1 MHLLALAVAAYL
13 LGSLPS
19 AYLAVRAA
27 KGPDL
32 RSAGSGNVGALNA
45 FRVTGLGWV
54 GVLVLV
60 VDVAKGALAVRLAG
74 DGASVTTQA
83 ILATLVVVGH
93 AFPVWLRGHG
103 GRGLAPA
110 AGALSLVTPLA
121 VPLWALVWGL
131 AYVVSG
137 YVALGTIVATA
148 FLPLLLG
155 PTAGWAYGGAALPVC
170 VLILLRHRAKMRS
183 LLLGTERK
191 HHWRRK
197 A

>member
-32 RSAGSGNVGALNA
+32 RSTGSGNVGALNA

-60 VDVAKGALAVRLAG
+60 LDVTKGALAVRLAG

-83 ILATLVVVGH
+83 MLAALVVAGH
-93 AFPVWLRGHG
+93 AYPVWLRGHG

-110 AGALSLVTPLA
+110 AGALTLVTPVA
-121 VPLWALVWGL
+121 VPLWAIVWGL
-131 AYVVSG
+131 GFVVSG

-148 FLPLLLG
+148 LLPLLLG
-155 PTAGWAYGGAALPVC
+155 PTAGWAYAATALPVC
-170 VLILLRHRAKMRS
+170 LLVLVRHRAKMRS

-191 HHWRRK
+191 HHWRLR